1 MIIYTL
7 YCFVSEECYFVINR
21 CPEQVMLCVL
31 PNVDASDL
39 SINIQHK
46 LIEAYCWE
54 NSVNVVKVGLHG
66 HFSAIRIVY
75 CQQSRTKYEKIRI

>member
-1 MIIYTL
+1 
-7 YCFVSEECYFVINR
+7 
-21 CPEQVMLCVL
+21 MLCVL

-54 NSVNVVKVGLHG
+54 NSVNVVKVGLYG
-66 HFSAIRIVY
+66 HFLAITIVSILSTESY
-75 CQQSRTKYEKIRI
+75 KIREDSDSVYKKSQKEKKCLISNDR